1 MVAQQSRALDALT
14 RHLHTCGVQTQ
25 TQLKHSYTH
34 SKHFLK
40 SAQEDWRPSL
50 ECRVIQMNQVL
61 SVIMVVHACH
71 HSTWEDQ
78 ELKVINGYVE
88 FVACLGYTMPSL
100 K

>member
-1 MVAQQSRALDALT
+1 MAQQSRAFVALT
-14 RHLHTCGVQTQ
+14 RNLHTCDVQTQ
-25 TQLKHSYTH
+25 TQLKHSYTQ

-40 SAQEDWRPSL
+40 SAQENWRPSL
-50 ECRVIQMNQVL
+50 GSRVIQMYQVL
-61 SVIMVVHACH
+61 SLIMVAHACH

-88 FVACLGYTMPSL
+88 FVACLGCRMPSL